1 MERRAILLTH
11 RPPTKKASIAWLVV
25 VMCTIG
31 AAVLAVMIAAQG
43 ASAHDNH
50 EPNSGWFQRC
60 ALTKTGEFDP
70 IVFPG
75 TPEPVGHRHLFF
87 GSTAI
92 SPTSSTPSDL
102 QAGSSTCIF
111 QADSNAAKVFPDGA
125 IGGNYSSYWVPDL
138 LVRNGTWVGDKPLE
152 VNATQL
158 TAYYKKG
165 ASSIDP
171 GTVKPFPSGIRMVI
185 RDRNTSKTYVKWY
198 CSSTIGE
205 GSNGIYRDRPYDC
218 DTTTP
223 YKSVTARITFPQ
235 CGDGRLDSPDHISHM
250 VYAGDNGCPKDHPQ
264 VFPRLFIHA
273 KYDTSLG
280 ANSKLAI
287 AQGEDPTHADPGTG
301 FHADY
306 IEAWQ
311 PGTLQ
316 YFVDHCIH
324 AGINC
329 RDGDR
334 LP

>member
-1 MERRAILLTH
+1 MDH
-11 RPPTKKASIAWLVV
+11 REVLPTYGPPSKKAPIAWLV
-25 VMCTIG
+25 MLICTIG
-31 AAVLAVMIAAQG
+31 AVLLAVTVAAQG
-43 ASAHDNH
+43 ASAQDD
-50 EPNSGWFQRC
+50 PDPGAGWFQRC
-60 ALTKTGEFDP
+60 SLTKTGTFDP

-75 TPEPVGHRHLFF
+75 TPPPVGHRHLFF

-92 SPTSSTPSDL
+92 SYTSSTPTDL
-102 QAGSSTCIF
+102 QAGSSTCLF
-111 QADSNAAKVFPDGA
+111 QADSNAAKVFSDGA
-125 IGGNYSSYWVPDL
+125 IGGNYSGYWVPDL
-138 LVRNGTWVGDKPLE
+138 LVRNGTWVGDKPLD

-171 GTVKPFPSGIRMVI
+171 QKVAPFPSGLKMVI
-185 RDRNTSKTYVKWY
+185 HDRNNSKTDVKWY
-198 CSSTIGE
+198 CSSTNGE
-205 GSNGIYRDRPYDC
+205 GNNGIYRDRPYDC

-235 CGDGRLDSPDHISHM
+235 CGDGRLDSTDHISHM
-250 VYAGDNGCPKDHPQ
+250 VYAGDNGCPKDHPY

-280 ANSKLAI
+280 ANAQLAP
-287 AQGEDPTHADPGTG
+287 ATGDAASDPATG

-306 IEAWQ
+306 FEAWK

-316 YFVDHCIH
+316 YFVDHCIK

-329 RDGDR
+329 RDGDM

>member
-1 MERRAILLTH
+1 MRKTLLLL
-11 RPPTKKASIAWLVV
+11 ASL
-25 VMCTIG
+25 TL
-31 AAVLAVMIAAQG
+31 AVLLSCTTAVLMAAQD
-43 ASAHDNH
+43 ASAQDSDP
-50 EPNSGWFQRC
+50 EPGAGWFQRC
-60 ALTKTGEFDP
+60 ALTKTGTFDP
-70 IVFPG
+70 IVHSG

-102 QAGSSTCIF
+102 QAASSTCRF
-111 QADSNAAKVFPDGA
+111 QEDSNAAKVFADGA

-138 LVRNGTWVGDKPLE
+138 MVRNGTWVGDKPLE
-152 VNATQL
+152 VNVTQL

-171 GTVKPFPSGIRMVI
+171 QRVKPFPSGIRMVI

-223 YKSVTARITFPQ
+223 HKSVTARITFPQ

-250 VYAGDNGCPKDHPQ
+250 VYAGDNGCPKTHPQ

-287 AQGEDPTHADPGTG
+287 AQGEDPAHADPGTG

-306 IEAWQ
+306 IEAWK

-316 YFVDHCIH
+316 FFVDRCIH

>member
-1 MERRAILLTH
+1 MRKSLLLL
-11 RPPTKKASIAWLVV
+11 ASMTL
-25 VMCTIG
+25 
-31 AAVLAVMIAAQG
+31 AVLLSSTTAVLMAAQD
-43 ASAHDNH
+43 ASAQSD
-50 EPNSGWFQRC
+50 PDPDAGWFQRC
-60 ALTKTGEFDP
+60 ALTKTGVFDP
-70 IVFPG
+70 IVHPG

-92 SPTSSTPSDL
+92 SPTTNTPSDL
-102 QAGSSTCIF
+102 QAGSSTCLF

-138 LVRNGTWVGDKPLE
+138 MVRNGTWVGDKPLE

-171 GTVKPFPSGIRMVI
+171 QKVNPFPSGLRMVI

-198 CSSTIGE
+198 CSSTNGE

-218 DTTTP
+218 DTTTA

-235 CGDGRLDSPDHISHM
+235 CGDGRLDDPTDHISHM

-287 AQGEDPTHADPGTG
+287 AQGEDPAHADPGTG

-316 YFVDHCIH
+316 FFVDRCIH

>member
-1 MERRAILLTH
+1 MRKTLLLL
-11 RPPTKKASIAWLVV
+11 ASMTL
-25 VMCTIG
+25 
-31 AAVLAVMIAAQG
+31 AVLLSCTTAVLMAAQD
-43 ASAHDNH
+43 ASAQND
-50 EPNSGWFQRC
+50 PDPDAGWFQRC
-60 ALTKTGEFDP
+60 ALTKTGVFDP
-70 IVFPG
+70 IVYPG

-92 SPTSSTPSDL
+92 SPTTKTPSDL
-102 QAGSSTCIF
+102 QAGSSTCLF

-138 LVRNGTWVGDKPLE
+138 MVRDGTWVGDKPLE
-152 VNATQL
+152 VNSTQL

-171 GTVKPFPSGIRMVI
+171 GTVKPFPSGLRMVI
-185 RDRNTSKTYVKWY
+185 RDRNTSKTDVKWY
-198 CSSTIGE
+198 CSSTVGQ

-235 CGDGRLDSPDHISHM
+235 CGTGATDSADHISHM
-250 VYAGDNGCPKDHPQ
+250 VYASDNGCPKDHRQ

-287 AQGEDPTHADPGTG
+287 APGEDPTHADPGTG

-306 IEAWQ
+306 FEGWK

-316 YFVDHCIH
+316 YFVDHCIK

-329 RDGDR
+329 RDGDM

>member
-1 MERRAILLTH
+1 MDH
-11 RPPTKKASIAWLVV
+11 REVLPTYGPPSKKAPIAWLV
-25 VMCTIG
+25 MLICTIG
-31 AAVLAVMIAAQG
+31 AVLLAVTVAAQG
-43 ASAHDNH
+43 ASAQDD
-50 EPNSGWFQRC
+50 PDPGAGWFQRC
-60 ALTKTGEFDP
+60 SLTKTGTFDP

-75 TPEPVGHRHLFF
+75 TPPPVGHRHLFF

-92 SPTSSTPSDL
+92 SYTSSTPTDL
-102 QAGSSTCIF
+102 QAGSSTCLF
-111 QADSNAAKVFPDGA
+111 QADSNAAKVFSDGA
-125 IGGNYSSYWVPDL
+125 IGGNYSGYWVPDL
-138 LVRNGTWVGDKPLE
+138 LVRNGTWVGDKPLD

-171 GTVKPFPSGIRMVI
+171 QKVAPFPSGLKMVI
-185 RDRNTSKTYVKWY
+185 HDRNNSKTDVKWY
-198 CSSTIGE
+198 CSSTNGE
-205 GSNGIYRDRPYDC
+205 GNNGIYRDHPYDC

-235 CGDGRLDSPDHISHM
+235 CGDGRLDSTDHISHM
-250 VYAGDNGCPKDHPQ
+250 VYAGDNGCPKDHPY

-280 ANSKLAI
+280 ANAQLAP
-287 AQGEDPTHADPGTG
+287 ATGDAASDPATG

-306 IEAWQ
+306 FEAWK

-316 YFVDHCIH
+316 YFVDHCIK

-329 RDGDR
+329 RDGDM